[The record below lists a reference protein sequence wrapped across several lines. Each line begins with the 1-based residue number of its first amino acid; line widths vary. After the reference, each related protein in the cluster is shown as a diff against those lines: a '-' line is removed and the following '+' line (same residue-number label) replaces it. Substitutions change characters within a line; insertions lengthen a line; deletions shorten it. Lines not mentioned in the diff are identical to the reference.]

1 MENVSK
7 HHKTTVLQVMVIFQN
22 LYIKPVAEFVM
33 SSMTV
38 ILNNFTELSQFP
50 DVWKVAEFIPI
61 PKIS

>member
-1 MENVSK
+1 
-7 HHKTTVLQVMVIFQN
+7 MVIFQN